1 MSTKMPSIEYSKD
14 YKYEIGLDEAGRGPM
29 FGRLYVAAVVL
40 PKDTF
45 ENKDIKDS
53 KKIHSKT
60 KMKKLAN
67 YIKENSIAWAVEY
80 VEHDVIDEINIRNA
94 VLNAMHKC
102 IHVIFEKLSKIQI
115 QGEYCTEPVPLS
127 NHEIKNTSILL
138 VDGNDFKPYV
148 VYDDDS
154 ESMVS
159 VTHTTIEGGDNLY
172 TAISAASILAKYS
185 RDQYIKNL
193 CWSYPDLI
201 DRYGIDSNMGYG
213 TKRHMEGI
221 AKWGITQWHRK
232 SYGCC
237 KTAIYSPVQKIEDDS
252 DDDGDDY
259 YDDGEESE

>member
-1 MSTKMPSIEYSKD
+1 MSTMPSVEYSPE

-40 PKDTF
+40 PKHSF
-45 ENKDIKDS
+45 YNKDIKDS

-67 YIKENSIAWAVEY
+67 YIKENSIAWAIEY

-94 VLNAMHKC
+94 VIHAMHKC
-102 IHVIFEKLSKIQI
+102 ITTIFEKLSKLQ
-115 QGEYCTEPVPLS
+115 TEPESLNS
-127 NHEIKNTSILL
+127 AEIKNSTILL

-148 VYDDDS
+148 MYDDEA
-154 ESMVS
+154 ESLVS
-159 VTHTTIEGGDNLY
+159 VTHETIEGGDNLY
-172 TAISAASILAKYS
+172 TAISAASILAKHS
-185 RDQYIKNL
+185 RDQYIQNL

-221 AKWGITQWHRK
+221 EKWGITQWHRK
-232 SYGCC
+232 TYGCC
-237 KTAIYSPVQKIEDDS
+237 KTAHYSPVVKVCET
-252 DDDGDDY
+252 DDDEYSD
-259 YDDGEESE
+259 EE

>member
-1 MSTKMPSIEYSKD
+1 MPNIEYSPD

-45 ENKDIKDS
+45 CNNDIKDS

-94 VLNAMHKC
+94 VITGMHKC
-102 IHVIFEKLSKIQI
+102 INTIFEKLSNQ
-115 QGEYCTEPVPLS
+115 QTEQPVNLS
-127 NHEIKNTSILL
+127 SAEIKNSSILL

-148 VYDDDS
+148 VYDD
-154 ESMVS
+154 EAETLVS
-159 VTHTTIEGGDNLY
+159 VTHETIEGGDNLY
-172 TAISAASILAKYS
+172 TAISAASILAKHS
-185 RDQYIKNL
+185 RDQYIQNL

-213 TKRHMEGI
+213 TKKHMEGI
-221 AKWGITQWHRK
+221 AKWGITQWHRRT
-232 SYGCC
+232 YGCC
-237 KTAIYSPVQKIEDDS
+237 KDAPYSPVLRVDESDNEYYED
-252 DDDGDDY
+252 
-259 YDDGEESE
+259 EE